1 VWSDEEIVDPVIEAA
16 WLEEA
21 KRRLESVRTGRM
33 QTKPMGEVERK
44 LWAMLER
51 SPIGEQSV

>member
-33 QTKPMGEVERK
+33 QTKPVCEVERK

-51 SPIGEQSV
+51 RPIW